1 MEPITKKGKQIAL
14 ISYLT
19 FIGLFIAYFM
29 NRDERSAFA
38 TFHIKMMFGWVLLL
52 FISQVSYQYIH
63 LIAGDVIWLLSF
75 IGWVLSF
82 VSAVQEK
89 RIVIPF
95 LTENFQKWFR
105 FLE

>member
-1 MEPITKKGKQIAL
+1 MEHISKKGKQIAV
-14 ISYLT
+14 ISYIT

-29 NRDERSAFA
+29 NLDERSAFA

-63 LIAGDVIWLLSF
+63 LVAGDVIWFLSF
-75 IGWVLSF
+75 IGWVLSLIS
-82 VSAVQEK
+82 VVQEK
-89 RIVIPF
+89 RIMIPF